1 SGDMGRYMIGISKP
15 SNEEFETKVTEG
27 MVLDAEFLD
36 SVFKVPITTVKC
48 IPYGCWLAFSQVLKI
63 VLYKVVA
70 HPDSTGLDDGIIRQ
84 CLRTVANRHFTVAV
98 KVLSSSG
105 VAPYYDDTIKALEAK
120 HPYKPP
126 PSMSSNTF
134 FEPPIVAL
142 IDSVFSCIKSFCKGT
157 SCGRNG
163 LRAQHILDALCEE

>member
-1 SGDMGRYMIGISKP
+1 MVGISKP

-27 MVLDAEFLD
+27 MVLDAELLD
-36 SVFKVPITTVKC
+36 CVFKVPITT
-48 IPYGCWLAFSQVLKI
+48 
-63 VLYKVVA
+63 
-70 HPDSTGLDDGIIRQ
+70 